1 MDAFSSDGIAQ
12 WLSGLG
18 EGGGAAGAA
27 LALLVGFGVA
37 LVLRALTRRLV
48 ERVERAVRARRGMDE
63 MMGSG
68 QAAVI
73 VSRAVFAIVMVVFV
87 MASTELLGLPVIT
100 AWLSGVASYLPR
112 LLVAV
117 LIIAVG
123 LVAGRLLRGVVARAA
138 VSAEVAH
145 AERLGRMAQA
155 ALVLATML
163 VAVEQLG
170 IQVTFVTTMLAIVIA
185 ALVGS
190 AALAFG
196 LGGRLVVANILAGHY
211 VRKLYGVG
219 QVVRIDGVE
228 GRIVRMLPTAVILH
242 TGDEEVAVP
251 AEDFARLRST
261 LVAREV

>member
-1 MDAFSSDGIAQ
+1 MHAFSSDGIAS
-12 WLSGLG
+12 WLSGFG
-18 EGGGAAGAA
+18 EGGSAAGAA
-27 LALLVGFGVA
+27 AALLVGFAVA
-37 LVLRALTRRLV
+37 LLLRALTRRLV
-48 ERVERAVRARRGMDE
+48 ERFERAVRARRGMDE
-63 MMGSG
+63 MVGSG

-87 MASTELLGLPVIT
+87 MAATELLGLPVIT

-112 LLVAV
+112 LLVAA

-145 AERLGRMAQA
+145 ADRLGRMAQA

-170 IQVTFVTTMLAIVIA
+170 IQVTFVTTVLSIVIA
-185 ALVGS
+185 SLVGS
-190 AALAFG
+190 AGLAFG
-196 LGGRLVVANILAGHY
+196 LGGRLMVANILAGHY

-251 AEDFARLRST
+251 AQDFARLRST

>member
-1 MDAFSSDGIAQ
+1 
-12 WLSGLG
+12 
-18 EGGGAAGAA
+18 
-27 LALLVGFGVA
+27 VG
-37 LVLRALTRRLV
+37 R
-48 ERVERAVRARRGMDE
+48 
-63 MMGSG
+63 G